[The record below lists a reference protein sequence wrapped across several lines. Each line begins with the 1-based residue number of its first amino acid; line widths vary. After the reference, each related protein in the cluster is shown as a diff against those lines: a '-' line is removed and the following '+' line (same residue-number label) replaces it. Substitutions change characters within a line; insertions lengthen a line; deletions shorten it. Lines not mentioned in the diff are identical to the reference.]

1 MYFILFDLLTMYN
14 FVSILLLCAYTLR
27 ATLCMSCWKE
37 IITLESQN
45 YINLYAQ
52 NQTASGKFIF

>member
-1 MYFILFDLLTMYN
+1 MYN

-27 ATLCMSCWKE
+27 VTLCMSRWKE

>member
-1 MYFILFDLLTMYN
+1 MYN

-27 ATLCMSCWKE
+27 VTLCMSCWKE

-52 NQTASGKFIF
+52 DQTASGKFIF